1 MQDLEDLW
9 DKLTLPE
16 KEMPKETSSIHE
28 IDKGLFMFDRF
39 WICLLSASLCINSP
53 VIVEYICD
61 YYCLYYA
68 PFIFKLNKSIV
79 LSKR

>member
-16 KEMPKETSSIHE
+16 KETPKETSSIHE

-39 WICLLSASLCINSP
+39 WMFVKC
-53 VIVEYICD
+53 
-61 YYCLYYA
+61 
-68 PFIFKLNKSIV
+68 
-79 LSKR
+79 

>member
-28 IDKGLFMFDRF
+28 IDKGLFMFDRNWMF
-39 WICLLSASLCINSP
+39 VKC
-53 VIVEYICD
+53 
-61 YYCLYYA
+61 
-68 PFIFKLNKSIV
+68 
-79 LSKR
+79 